1 MNGDK
6 NMKKTHGTSKT
17 LAVILTYAMV
27 FQPILNTSNVY
38 AQDPYGSSNV
48 VSNSGGGGGGSA
60 LDLPSCDTN
69 GLVKGDLCVNE
80 KNQISKFIKRTVRT
94 GILGTGIGK
103 REKIRYVS
111 TPLSSKELSAL
122 FNVNRGGN
130 NGSGN
135 VRGNGPSGDWAC
147 NANGGCR
154 GGTRNEYYDDGD
166 DNGNVGPRRGGG
178 GGGGGYSRGNR
189 RASSPQDD
197 FDDLNDFCGNLPD
210 MITDRQNKID
220 DLNAQIAA
228 FNISDLQKAE
238 ADARAKMQSGCRR
251 DCLKLAMA
259 KDGACKLDPDK
270 IAEVVSKE
278 DLNDKLLGVDVY
290 FGGQSR
296 FTDYI
301 NGVASVDP
309 IKACQKILAKKEC
322 LDQVM
327 KTGLADCEASKDW
340 IAALNAL
347 EDGKKQLA
355 QLKANLDTMSRNTTD
370 KSCRVTSAVDV
381 RRPHWNSCGTRCL
394 EKALD
399 SCPDALA
406 DAKLAIRNSPRDGY
420 CPTCGQGG
428 GGGGANGGGQ
438 GDGGGGVCIYGN
450 CNNGGVS
457 KAAQIISAIGGIG
470 VPLGLGFMNMSM
482 QNRALNACI
491 STYAQQVE
499 VAKTVG
505 LPPQAS
511 QCGLAYGM
519 GGMGMGMG
527 GMGLGGMGMGG
538 LGMGMG
544 MGGMYPG
551 MGLSA
556 GLGIGMGMGSMYPG
570 MGMGMGG
577 MYPSMYPS
585 MGMGMG
591 GMYNP
596 MMGMYGN
603 AMGSMQGNMMGVQ
616 QQMYNAQLQMQQMAA
631 QNMVLQNSMYSGGGL
646 GMMGSMGMSPYYG
659 MGSMGMGM
667 GYGYNP
673 YSMYSSGYNPYS
685 SGFGLNISA
694 GLNLG
699 TGYNPYSMYGTGM
712 YNPYSMGMYNPYSM
726 YGGSQYPSAY
736 YLGQ

>member
-27 FQPILNTSNVY
+27 FQPILNTTYVY

-48 VSNSGGGGGGSA
+48 VAGGGGGGRGSN

-80 KNQISKFIKRTVRT
+80 KSQISKFVKRTVRT
-94 GILGTGIGK
+94 GFLGTGIGK

-154 GGTRNEYYDDGD
+154 GGSRNDYYDDD
-166 DNGNVGPRRGGG
+166 DGGNVSPRRGGG
-178 GGGGGYSRGNR
+178 GGGSASRR
-189 RASSPQDD
+189 PSRSYSPQDD

-210 MITDRQNKID
+210 MISDRQKQID
-220 DLNAQIAA
+220 DLNADIAS
-228 FNISDLQKAE
+228 FNLSDLQKAE
-238 ADARAKMQSGCRR
+238 QSARASMLTGCRQ
-251 DCLKLAMA
+251 DCAKLAMS
-259 KDGACKLDPDK
+259 KDGACKLDPSE
-270 IAEVVSKE
+270 IGRSLSKE
-278 DLNDKLLGVDVY
+278 DLNDAW
-290 FGGQSR
+290 FGPVVISYYGDEQKAAIAKIGS
-296 FTDYI
+296 
-301 NGVASVDP
+301 VATVDP
-309 IKACQKILAKKEC
+309 VLMCQKILAKPGCIDYVK
-322 LDQVM
+322 
-327 KTGLADCEASKDW
+327 KSGLNGCAAATDW

-347 EDGKKQLA
+347 KDGEAKLA
-355 QLKANLDTMSRNTTD
+355 QLKANADTMGRTTSD
-370 KSCRVTSAVDV
+370 KSCRVTSAIDT
-381 RRPHWNSCGTRCL
+381 RRPQWNSCSTRCL

-406 DAKLAIRNSPRDGY
+406 DAKLAIQNSPRDGY

-428 GGGGANGGGQ
+428 RGGVNGGGGSNGGGQ
-438 GDGGGGVCIYGN
+438 DGGVCIYGN

-482 QNRALNACI
+482 QNRSLNACI
-491 STYAQQVE
+491 STYSQQVE
-499 VAKTVG
+499 VAKAVG

-519 GGMGMGMG
+519 GGMGMG
-527 GMGLGGMGMGG
+527 GMGMGGMGMGMPGMGMGMGMGMPGMGIGMGVG

-544 MGGMYPG
+544 M
-551 MGLSA
+551 
-556 GLGIGMGMGSMYPG
+556 PG
-570 MGMGMGG
+570 MGMGMSPYG
-577 MYPSMYPS
+577 M
-585 MGMGMG
+585 MGMG

-616 QQMYNAQLQMQQMAA
+616 QQMYNSQLQMQQMAA
-631 QNMVLQNSMYSGGGL
+631 QNMVLQNSMYSGGGM

-667 GYGYNP
+667 GGMGMGGMGYGYNP
-673 YSMYSSGYNPYS
+673 YAS

-699 TGYNPYSMYGTGM
+699 TGYNPYSMYGGGGM
-712 YNPYSMGMYNPYSM
+712 YNPYSMGMYNPYGSM
-726 YGGSQYPSAY
+726 YGGSQYPGAY